1 VGGASVDIVKW
12 DDSCRV
18 GVKELDDQHKNLFA
32 ICNRLI
38 RLVTENRVEEIGR
51 ETIEELIDYTE
62 KHFRREEE
70 LMDKAG
76 YADSKAHHEEHK
88 KMINDV
94 LLFKSGFLARN
105 LDESAVTQFLIA
117 WILHHVKGVDR
128 DYIGQMSRAGI
139 S

>member
-1 VGGASVDIVKW
+1 MVDVIKW

-18 GVKELDDQHKNLFA
+18 GVKELDEQHKNLFA

-38 RLVTENRVEEIGR
+38 HLVTENREEEIGH

-70 LMDKAG
+70 LMTKAG
-76 YADSKAHHEEHK
+76 YPASEEHREEHK
-88 KMINDV
+88 QMMNDV
-94 LLFKSGFLARN
+94 LLFKSNYLARN
-105 LDESAVTQFLIA
+105 LDQSAVSQFLIE

-128 DYIGQMSRAGI
+128 DYIGQMKQAGI
-139 S
+139 R

>member
-1 VGGASVDIVKW
+1 MADVIKW
-12 DDSCRV
+12 DESCRV

-38 RLVTENRVEEIGR
+38 RLVEQNRVEEIGT
-51 ETIEELIDYTE
+51 ETIQELIDYTE

-70 LMDKAG
+70 LQNEAG
-76 YADSKAHHEEHK
+76 YGARKEHHEEHK
-88 KMINDV
+88 KLMNDV
-94 LLFKSGFLARN
+94 LLFKSDFLAQN
-105 LDESAVTQFLIA
+105 LDASAVSQFLIE

-128 DYIGQMSRAGI
+128 DYISQMKQAGI